1 KKAKKSGGASAKK
14 KSTTV
19 LRRERARRLYDE
31 LGRRPEWTELR
42 DGLVADKLADKGVS
56 RPTIQ
61 RVRDVIERD
70 EPALAALGTDNVR

>member
-1 KKAKKSGGASAKK
+1 M
-14 KSTTV
+14 

-31 LGRRPEWTELR
+31 LGRRPEWTEIR
-42 DGLVADKLADKGVS
+42 DVLVADKLADNGVS

-70 EPALAALGTDNVR
+70 EPALAALGT

>member
-42 DGLVADKLADKGVS
+42 DVLVADKLADKGVS

-70 EPALAALGTDNVR
+70 E

>member
-1 KKAKKSGGASAKK
+1 M
-14 KSTTV
+14 

-31 LGRRPEWTELR
+31 LGRRPEWTDIR
-42 DGLVADKLADKGVS
+42 DVLVADKLADTGVS

-70 EPALAALGTDNVR
+70 EPALAALGTDNV

>member
-1 KKAKKSGGASAKK
+1 M
-14 KSTTV
+14 

-31 LGRRPEWTELR
+31 LGRRPEWTDIR
-42 DGLVADKLADKGVS
+42 DVLVADKLADKGVS

-70 EPALAALGTDNVR
+70 EPALAALGTDNV